1 MMADG
6 LECSLHALAYI
17 ITNQVNT
24 QVCDASVSVQAASE
38 TLLGFQE
45 RFGDFFQVDGVTHFD
60 TFVRIWNEHHAQLRL
75 AGFPNGQC
83 LFTLRITPLQGRSF
97 TEGLKTA
104 AHDKLLTRFAAGL
117 FDNREDLLTP
127 EDIMP
132 GDCSAGN
139 RRFLLTK
146 QIPFAH
152 SRTLVTVNE
161 NQWVSYMTTAFRVD
175 LEYDKGVKSRLTAK
189 DLEEEVHRRMWATG
203 RSVSIDEDT
212 SDGLTSTFVTVTLDA
227 GFQELRTYW
236 EQQWQLPALK
246 ADEAVARDGM
256 EQVERN
262 LALLRQHVEAFL
274 QLHDPHNVG
283 AAPHVLILVIGNL
296 DGHIAKQLMG
306 KIDGIAGAGPAVW
319 SSVARWFKEQ
329 PHASDVADPVLSN
342 FLDMSLDSNGVVW
355 ADAAVQ
361 RCAENLPNGHQDR
374 KEELQKK
381 IRSLAGRKKG
391 MLILNEKMNAIA
403 KATGTTVNGLGA
415 VEPCHAWADFSALK
429 LNAETERSKTPWTL
443 LELSGKGCFLRK
455 PWPSRTQQR
464 TKLILPQY

>member
-1 MMADG
+1 MMADR
-6 LECSLHALAYI
+6 LESSLQALAYI
-17 ITNQVNT
+17 IANQVST
-24 QVCDASVSVQAASE
+24 QVCNANVSFEAASE
-38 TLLGFQE
+38 TLQAMQNAYGN
-45 RFGDFFQVDGVTHFD
+45 FFLIGGVTDFD
-60 TFVRIWNEHHAQLRL
+60 RFVRIWNDQHAQFTM
-75 AGFPNGQC
+75 AGFPGDWC
-83 LFTLRITPLQGRSF
+83 RFTLRITLLESNTF
-97 TEGLKTA
+97 SEGLQTA
-104 AHDKLLTRFAAGL
+104 AHDKLLARFDAGFFNDGGGHL
-117 FDNREDLLTP
+117 APQDT
-127 EDIMP
+127 MP

-443 LELSGKGCFLRK
+443 LELSGNGCMLHK
-455 PWPSRTQQR
+455 PWPFRTAQK
-464 TKLILPQY
+464 TKIVLPQ